1 MVSCVMM
8 AVLGGRVSGANKMG
22 AGGWKPCLYL
32 CLVSIS
38 TRTCGAS
45 LIPRLSPY
53 ERVGTFPYCKQRK
66 AGWGLGMRQRKAGW
80 VGSGNEVTVMHIV
93 KWPF

>member
-45 LIPRLSPY
+45 LVPRLSPY
-53 ERVGTFPYCKQRK
+53 ANKNHFSVLQATER
-66 AGWGLGMRQRKAGW
+66 W
-80 VGSGNEVTVMHIV
+80 VGPGNEAMESWVGPGNEATVMHIV
-93 KWPF
+93 K

>member
-38 TRTCGAS
+38 THTCGAS
-45 LIPRLSPY
+45 LVPRLSPY
-53 ERVGTFPYCKQRK
+53 
-66 AGWGLGMRQRKAGW
+66 A
-80 VGSGNEVTVMHIV
+80 NENHFSVL
-93 KWPF
+93 